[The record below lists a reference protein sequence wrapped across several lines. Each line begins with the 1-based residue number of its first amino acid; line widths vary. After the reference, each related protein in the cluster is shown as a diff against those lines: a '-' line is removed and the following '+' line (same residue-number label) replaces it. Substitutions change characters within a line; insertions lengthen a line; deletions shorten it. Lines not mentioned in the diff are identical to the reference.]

1 MPDARID
8 NLAVARKVRFRYTGG
23 AYGCASGRGMGLS
36 LEHDGR
42 RRGYALSLTAGLLWG
57 VGLVKLALS
66 MSFSTVS
73 FQLDG
78 YSSLGMLV
86 GFGGSLA
93 LFVPLSVQKPEL
105 FSKPSAVIAFGAL
118 FIAGEL
124 LFLLPS
130 LAPVLQWAQV
140 TLSSTLHAVA
150 NVFFL
155 CGLASRFISLDS
167 KTLASCLFSAAL
179 VASAVLAVA
188 SYLPV
193 PALQVFFLAASTAA
207 VVFYGLLL
215 RTEPPARG
223 AVDAASSI
231 ASGNVLCGVYG
242 LALGL
247 SFNRGAYGQEHGPL
261 LLLCCIVLVEAALGL
276 LRMRKGGKA
285 QLLGPVQVVVVVLGL
300 AALLPLGLPLQ
311 GLADALSIVAWLLF
325 WAALSSGMLGFS
337 EHRPLTSVALFAVA
351 FVAGRLAADFGF
363 GPLLASVGQIGGIVG
378 LTASIVA
385 IAAPCYL
392 LAERFSGRKVTSADR
407 DDPEMAYAPTFDGRF
422 DALARQHGLT
432 PREREVLELIA
443 RGRNRQYVA
452 EKLVISEGTA
462 KTHIKRIYA
471 KLGIH
476 SREELLD
483 LVQGRS

>member
-1 MPDARID
+1 
-8 NLAVARKVRFRYTGG
+8 
-23 AYGCASGRGMGLS
+23 MGLS

-124 LFLLPS
+124 LFLLPP

-285 QLLGPVQVVVVVLGL
+285 SCWVRFR
-300 AALLPLGLPLQ
+300 
-311 GLADALSIVAWLLF
+311 LS
-325 WAALSSGMLGFS
+325 
-337 EHRPLTSVALFAVA
+337 
-351 FVAGRLAADFGF
+351 
-363 GPLLASVGQIGGIVG
+363 
-378 LTASIVA
+378 
-385 IAAPCYL
+385 
-392 LAERFSGRKVTSADR
+392 
-407 DDPEMAYAPTFDGRF
+407 
-422 DALARQHGLT
+422 
-432 PREREVLELIA
+432 
-443 RGRNRQYVA
+443 
-452 EKLVISEGTA
+452 
-462 KTHIKRIYA
+462 
-471 KLGIH
+471 
-476 SREELLD
+476 
-483 LVQGRS
+483 

>member
-1 MPDARID
+1 
-8 NLAVARKVRFRYTGG
+8 
-23 AYGCASGRGMGLS
+23 
-36 LEHDGR
+36 
-42 RRGYALSLTAGLLWG
+42 
-57 VGLVKLALS
+57 
-66 MSFSTVS
+66 
-73 FQLDG
+73 
-78 YSSLGMLV
+78 
-86 GFGGSLA
+86 
-93 LFVPLSVQKPEL
+93 
-105 FSKPSAVIAFGAL
+105 
-118 FIAGEL
+118 
-124 LFLLPS
+124 
-130 LAPVLQWAQV
+130 
-140 TLSSTLHAVA
+140 
-150 NVFFL
+150 
-155 CGLASRFISLDS
+155 
-167 KTLASCLFSAAL
+167 
-179 VASAVLAVA
+179 
-188 SYLPV
+188 
-193 PALQVFFLAASTAA
+193 
-207 VVFYGLLL
+207 
-215 RTEPPARG
+215 
-223 AVDAASSI
+223 
-231 ASGNVLCGVYG
+231 
-242 LALGL
+242 
-247 SFNRGAYGQEHGPL
+247 
-261 LLLCCIVLVEAALGL
+261 
-276 LRMRKGGKA
+276 MRKGGKA

-483 LVQGRS
+483 LIQGRS

>member
-1 MPDARID
+1 M
-8 NLAVARKVRFRYTGG
+8 
-23 AYGCASGRGMGLS
+23 
-36 LEHDGR
+36 
-42 RRGYALSLTAGLLWG
+42 
-57 VGLVKLALS
+57 
-66 MSFSTVS
+66 
-73 FQLDG
+73 
-78 YSSLGMLV
+78 
-86 GFGGSLA
+86 
-93 LFVPLSVQKPEL
+93 
-105 FSKPSAVIAFGAL
+105 
-118 FIAGEL
+118 
-124 LFLLPS
+124 
-130 LAPVLQWAQV
+130 
-140 TLSSTLHAVA
+140 
-150 NVFFL
+150 
-155 CGLASRFISLDS
+155 
-167 KTLASCLFSAAL
+167 
-179 VASAVLAVA
+179 
-188 SYLPV
+188 
-193 PALQVFFLAASTAA
+193 
-207 VVFYGLLL
+207 
-215 RTEPPARG
+215 
-223 AVDAASSI
+223 DAASSI

-300 AALLPLGLPLQ
+300 AALLPSGLPLQ
-311 GLADALSIVAWLLF
+311 GLADAPSIVAWLLF

-452 EKLVISEGTA
+452 KKLVISEGTA

-476 SREELLD
+476 SERSCSISSKGGASAPNKERAPCGSSLDKDCRAGEGQRRRGNAIVLLAFALGGHGAAGEAAGVEVPHHVVAAAGVLLAHATCGNDTGGVQAGDCLARGFHD
-483 LVQGRS
+483 LGVLVDAYGARGHPHVGEGHSEKRQVRK

>member
-8 NLAVARKVRFRYTGG
+8 NLAAARKVRFRYTGG

-124 LFLLPS
+124 LFLLPP

-155 CGLASRFISLDS
+155 CGARGLGSACRGIISARSR
-167 KTLASCLFSAAL
+167 
-179 VASAVLAVA
+179 VAS
-188 SYLPV
+188 
-193 PALQVFFLAASTAA
+193 VFPRRFDC
-207 VVFYGLLL
+207 GGCLL
-215 RTEPPARG
+215 R
-223 AVDAASSI
+223 
-231 ASGNVLCGVYG
+231 
-242 LALGL
+242 LALEDGAPG
-247 SFNRGAYGQEHGPL
+247 SRGCGRCVFHRFGQR
-261 LLLCCIVLVEAALGL
+261 ALRR
-276 LRMRKGGKA
+276 LRPRPR
-285 QLLGPVQVVVVVLGL
+285 PVV
-300 AALLPLGLPLQ
+300 
-311 GLADALSIVAWLLF
+311 
-325 WAALSSGMLGFS
+325 
-337 EHRPLTSVALFAVA
+337 
-351 FVAGRLAADFGF
+351 
-363 GPLLASVGQIGGIVG
+363 
-378 LTASIVA
+378 
-385 IAAPCYL
+385 
-392 LAERFSGRKVTSADR
+392 
-407 DDPEMAYAPTFDGRF
+407 
-422 DALARQHGLT
+422 
-432 PREREVLELIA
+432 
-443 RGRNRQYVA
+443 
-452 EKLVISEGTA
+452 
-462 KTHIKRIYA
+462 
-471 KLGIH
+471 
-476 SREELLD
+476 
-483 LVQGRS
+483 